1 MNWTFSYLA
10 GRSPYDLKKTY
21 QKVNGVDLEGKGVRG
36 VGATISG
43 VCSFLLG

>member
-1 MNWTFSYLA
+1 MNWTSSYLA
-10 GRSPYDLKKTY
+10 GRSPYVLKRAY
-21 QKVNGVDLEGKGVRG
+21 QKVNGVDLEGKGVGG